1 MPVRLSFTLYLMDKP
16 KEIVIF
22 KKAYELS
29 LEVFR
34 CTKLFPK
41 SQRFLM
47 ASRLEELI
55 IAMLEKIIQANEARV
70 SYAY

>member
-1 MPVRLSFTLYLMDKP
+1 MDKP

-47 ASRLEELI
+47 AQHLVFFAQEE
-55 IAMLEKIIQANEARV
+55 NTG
-70 SYAY
+70 